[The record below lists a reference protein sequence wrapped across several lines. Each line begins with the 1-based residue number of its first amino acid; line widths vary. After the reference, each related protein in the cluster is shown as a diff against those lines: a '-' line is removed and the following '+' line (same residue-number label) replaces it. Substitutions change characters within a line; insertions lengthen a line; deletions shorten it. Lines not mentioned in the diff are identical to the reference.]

1 MFMSIS
7 RHQLANKQ
15 CFSLK
20 VQQQQQQLN
29 RQQQPQEQQQQQL
42 QPVTTGVKMPREEKA
57 ISSQQLL
64 FGQFSSQPASRRK

>member
-20 VQQQQQQLN
+20 VQHQQQLH
-29 RQQQPQEQQQQQL
+29 RQQQQQL
-42 QPVTTGVKMPREEKA
+42 QPETAGVKMPREEKA
-57 ISSQQLL
+57 ISSQQSAA
-64 FGQFSSQPASRRK
+64 FIWPI